1 MKLIVGL
8 GNPGIKYAQTRHNI
22 GFWVIDR
29 LSEEWGIPVNKE
41 KWKAEVGEGVVR
53 GEKVILMKPLT
64 YMNLS
69 GEAVRPA
76 MDWLKA
82 DLDELVVVYDD
93 LDLPPGQIR
102 LRLKGSSGGHN
113 GMKSLIQHLG
123 TDQFKRIKIG
133 IGRPQGRMTVPDYV
147 LSPFHKSELELMA
160 DAVERSASAINCW
173 LDKTFLEA
181 MNRYN
186 TKPGE

>member
-1 MKLIVGL
+1 MKVIVGL
-8 GNPGIKYAQTRHNI
+8 GNPGMKYALTRHNI
-22 GFWVIDR
+22 GFWVIDE
-29 LSEEWGIPVNKE
+29 LSRRWGIPVTKE
-41 KWKAEVGEGVVR
+41 KWKAEVGEGMVR

-69 GEAVRPA
+69 GESVRPA

-82 DLDELVVVYDD
+82 DLAELCVIYDD
-93 LDLPPGQIR
+93 LDLSPGRIR

-123 TDQFKRIKIG
+123 TDEFKRVKIG
-133 IGRPQGRMTVPDYV
+133 IGRPERGKQTVPDYV
-147 LSPFHKSELELMA
+147 LSPFAKNELDLMHEAVSKAA
-160 DAVERSASAINCW
+160 DAMETW
-173 LDKTFLEA
+173 LDHPFLEV

-186 TKPGE
+186 G

>member
-29 LSEEWGIPVNKE
+29 LSDEWGIPVNKE

-133 IGRPQGRMTVPDYV
+133 IGRPQGRMPVPDYV

-186 TKPGE
+186 IKPGE

>member
-8 GNPGIKYAQTRHNI
+8 GNPGIKYASTRHNV

-29 LSEEWGIPVNKE
+29 LSAKWGIEVQKE
-41 KWKAEVGEGVVR
+41 KWKSLVGEGRVR
-53 GEKVILMKPLT
+53 GEKVFLMKPET

-82 DLDELVVVYDD
+82 SVEEIVVIYDD
-93 LDLPPGQIR
+93 LDLPPGYLR

-113 GMKSLIQHLG
+113 GVKSLISHLG
-123 TDQFKRIKIG
+123 TQNFKRIKIG
-133 IGRPQGRMTVPDYV
+133 IGRPDKPIPIPDYV
-147 LSPFHKSELELMA
+147 LSRFAPDEEPKIMEAVNRAA
-160 DAVERSASAINCW
+160 DAVDAWI
-173 LDKTFLEA
+173 DTPFLEV
-181 MNRYN
+181 MNEFNR
-186 TKPGE
+186 K

>member
-1 MKLIVGL
+1 MIVGL
-8 GNPGIKYAQTRHNI
+8 GNPGIKYAKTRHNI
-22 GFWVIDR
+22 GFWVVDL

-41 KWKAEVGEGVVR
+41 KWKAEVGEGFVR
-53 GEKVILMKPLT
+53 GEKVFLIKPLT

-69 GEAVRPA
+69 GESVRPA
-76 MDWLKA
+76 IDWLKA
-82 DLDELVVVYDD
+82 DIDELVVVYDD

-123 TDQFKRIKIG
+123 TEEFKRIKIG
-133 IGRPQGRMTVPDYV
+133 IGRPQGKMPIPDYV
-147 LSPFHKSELELMA
+147 LSDFHKSEIESMA
-160 DAVERSASAINCW
+160 DAVDRAAEAINCW
-173 LDKTFLEA
+173 IDSTFEEA

-186 TKPGE
+186 KKSLPR